1 MFNELHKDLFP
12 NIFKYL
18 RQIDLLNCKLISKI
32 FYDEIEKYIKKTDFY
47 KINTEELFISGTI
60 NDDIFSF
67 LLLHNEKDV
76 WKYRSFAINK
86 HLCNCHN
93 IIFKIII
100 LDEVDSENKI
110 HEGLG
115 NHIYFD
121 NCLFYGK
128 FDLIR
133 KHINKNI
140 DEFKIKYSPNKI
152 PLYYIAQS
160 KYSNVNIF
168 KYLIETYPGQ
178 VDISKEN
185 LISLI
190 EQALCSKQYDII
202 EYINNI
208 IDVV

>member
-1 MFNELHKDLFP
+1 MFNELHKDLFS

-18 RQIDLLNCKLISKI
+18 RQIDLLNCKLICKI

-47 KINTEELFISGTI
+47 KINTKELFINGMI

-67 LLLHNEKDV
+67 LLLHNNNDV
-76 WKYRSFAINK
+76 WKYRSFAIRE
-86 HLCNCHN
+86 HLCNSHDIIFN
-93 IIFKIII
+93 IIT
-100 LDEVDSENKI
+100 LDSVDSENKI

-115 NHIYFD
+115 KHIYFD

-128 FDLIR
+128 FDLLK

-140 DEFKIKYSPNKI
+140 DKFKMEYSSDKI
-152 PLYYIAQS
+152 PLFYISQS

-168 KYLIETYPGQ
+168 KYLIETYPEQ
-178 VDISKEN
+178 VDISKES